1 MNFFKIYELIF
12 QFQWTFYFWFI
23 DIHCFNSACSLW
35 IMHYNPRY
43 IEISAAT
50 VRRHLCM
57 FEDMEHDFFD
67 IVIRR
72 FKQYDE
78 ERTKEPHSSIVK
90 HFMESDVAVPNHLNW
105 KTFFSIFFVL
115 YNFEAMNIITTAYN
129 KLIIFCFLCF
139 RHA

>member
-1 MNFFKIYELIF
+1 
-12 QFQWTFYFWFI
+12 
-23 DIHCFNSACSLW
+23 
-35 IMHYNPRY
+35 MHYNPRY

-78 ERTKEPHSSIVK
+78 ERTKEPQSSIVK
-90 HFMESDVAVPNHLNW
+90 HFMESDVAVTNHHHYFSNFLPCT
-105 KTFFSIFFVL
+105 TFRL
-115 YNFEAMNIITTAYN
+115 
-129 KLIIFCFLCF
+129 
-139 RHA
+139 